1 MSLDKQNV
9 PLFTGMPSQER
20 RVPFPCG
27 LFPPRCSDSTRQKK
41 EEKGV
46 LKLVFKLRSSRR
58 RKCVCGGGGGA
69 TGKAL
74 GLIAAVFLAAVGG
87 QIQEDAG
94 LAEPGADSSL
104 QLWAEADKD
113 IRVAEYTLTDA
124 GWERLELF
132 MTLNIRRFL
141 NFVEEEVRKD
151 AEAEKTERCLE
162 LKWNRV

>member
-1 MSLDKQNV
+1 M
-9 PLFTGMPSQER
+9 
-20 RVPFPCG
+20 
-27 LFPPRCSDSTRQKK
+27 
-41 EEKGV
+41 
-46 LKLVFKLRSSRR
+46 
-58 RKCVCGGGGGA
+58 CGGGGGA

-141 NFVEEEVRKD
+141 NFVEEEVRKECGGGED
-151 AEAEKTERCLE
+151 RKVSRAKMEPSIVE
-162 LKWNRV
+162 WSGVFVFG

>member
-1 MSLDKQNV
+1 M
-9 PLFTGMPSQER
+9 
-20 RVPFPCG
+20 
-27 LFPPRCSDSTRQKK
+27 
-41 EEKGV
+41 
-46 LKLVFKLRSSRR
+46 
-58 RKCVCGGGGGA
+58 CGGEGGGA